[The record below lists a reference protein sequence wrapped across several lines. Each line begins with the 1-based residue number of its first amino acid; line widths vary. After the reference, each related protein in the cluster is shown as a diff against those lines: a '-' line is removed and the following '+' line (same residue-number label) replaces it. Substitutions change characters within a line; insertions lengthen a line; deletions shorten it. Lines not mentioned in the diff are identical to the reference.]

1 MWLTIQKEVENGM
14 LSHCISVKKKLQENM
29 ITILVMIMIRCK
41 NSVLDRLSVVSTRPN
56 PTDPIREWLH
66 STWVTC
72 VLVSSCLIFTCLSS
86 CLLGGMIRK
95 NMFVFNNFAALKKI
109 IKKKS
114 KNTLIDL
121 KKTHQNFFNP
131 KMSFQHNCFFYLIY
145 FFKGREYSGFKG
157 VPLRH

>member
-1 MWLTIQKEVENGM
+1 MTYYPKRSGEWNAESLYF
-14 LSHCISVKKKLQENM
+14 VKKKLQENM

-95 NMFVFNNFAALKKI
+95 NMFVSPPLMRTTINAL
-109 IKKKS
+109 IKS
-114 KNTLIDL
+114 YVHRNIDL
-121 KKTHQNFFNP
+121 SRVHEWWSLAVERGCYFSRFFLAFCSSVFNAL
-131 KMSFQHNCFFYLIY
+131 S
-145 FFKGREYSGFKG
+145 
-157 VPLRH
+157 